1 MQTNWV
7 DALTSL
13 HPAYHILSRALFSSL
28 GAHDWVKLPCKF
40 AGEPRS
46 LNDCKSISEDLKQTP
61 YLSAA
66 EEEHNSQLRI
76 MKQMHI
82 CEDQG
87 MNTDVRVL
95 RQVIGAVV
103 SALLLVPVCG
113 LGCCLTSDEH
123 CLETGSE

>member
-1 MQTNWV
+1 MQTDWV
-7 DALTSL
+7 DAFTSL

-40 AGEPRS
+40 AGESRS
-46 LNDCKSISEDLKQTP
+46 LNDCESISEDLKQTP

-66 EEEHNSQLRI
+66 EEEQNGQSSILKR
-76 MKQMHI
+76 MHI

-87 MNTDVRVL
+87 MNTDVLVL

-103 SALLLVPVCG
+103 PVCG
-113 LGCCLTSDEH
+113 LGC
-123 CLETGSE
+123 